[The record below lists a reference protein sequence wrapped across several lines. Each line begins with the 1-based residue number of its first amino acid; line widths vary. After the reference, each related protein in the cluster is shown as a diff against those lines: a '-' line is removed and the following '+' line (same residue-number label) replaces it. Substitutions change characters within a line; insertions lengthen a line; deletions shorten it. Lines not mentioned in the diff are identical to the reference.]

1 MRKTVSILFF
11 AFLLQWSF
19 AQFQSERDTNDVVIK
34 DIRSKLEKATGY
46 IYLGGGEWETGKNKI
61 PFVQTQKSAEDAAA
75 SAALNKRE
83 ARKIKRKLKATRAE
97 KKLGKENF
105 EVLELRDMVING
117 QAFQILQ
124 IKKTRGSF
132 EFPMIKE
139 GFSTYESMDYYVF
152 RADRLEQVLPSPLV
166 YNKPFVADLKVFIS
180 DEIPYYKTKNVE
192 ALISKKVRR
201 TLFSRRL
208 ESFSTTNLLLAL
220 YPTVDEGEKLMRF
233 NLVRTYNKPYVVRS
247 YYKEENLRELF
258 NTKFY
263 ETGFDRFKDF
273 IGTPAV
279 SFQYSDA
286 QPTDFEGYCKLG
298 INQYNYGD
306 YYNAVANLNKA
317 LRMRPDYDHYA
328 LYSQRAN
335 AKYRLGDLYGAL
347 DDYNQ
352 ALDLRPDG
360 SEELKEW
367 HRNYMNR
374 GVVKFQLGDKAE
386 ACSDWKRA
394 YELGVSEVEDV
405 LKKYC
410 Q

>member
-19 AQFQSERDTNDVVIK
+19 AQFQSEQDTNDVVIK
-34 DIRSKLEKATGY
+34 DIRSKLKKATGY

-124 IKKTRGSF
+124 VKKTRGNF

-139 GFSTYESMDYYVF
+139 GFSTFESMDYYVF
-152 RADRLEQVLPSPLV
+152 RANRLEQVLPSPLV
-166 YNKPFVADLKVFIS
+166 FNKPYVADLKVFVS

-247 YYKEENLRELF
+247 YYKDENLQELF
-258 NTKFY
+258 KTKFY

-279 SFQYSDA
+279 SFQYSDT

-328 LYSQRAN
+328 LYSHRAN

-367 HRNYMNR
+367 YRNYMNR
-374 GVVKFQLGDKAE
+374 GVVKFQLGDKQE

-394 YELGVSEVEDV
+394 YEMGVKDVESI

>member
-1 MRKTVSILFF
+1 MRKTVSVLFF

-19 AQFQSERDTNDVVIK
+19 AQFQSEQDTNDVVIK

-46 IYLGGGEWETGKNKI
+46 IYLGGGDWETGKNKI
-61 PFVQTQKSAEDAAA
+61 PFVQTQKTAEDAAA
-75 SAALNKRE
+75 AAMSKRE
-83 ARKIKRKLKATRAE
+83 TRKIKRKLKATRAE
-97 KKLGKENF
+97 KKIGKENF
-105 EVLELRDMVING
+105 EVLELRDMIING

-124 IKKTRGSF
+124 VKKTRGSF
-132 EFPMIKE
+132 QFPMIKE

-166 YNKPFVADLKVFIS
+166 FNKPFVADLKVFIS
-180 DEIPYYKTKNVE
+180 DEIPYYKSKNIE

-233 NLVRTYNKPYVVRS
+233 NMVRTYNKPYLLRS
-247 YYKEENLRELF
+247 YYKEENLKELF

-263 ETGFDRFKDF
+263 ETGFENFKDF

-279 SFQYSDA
+279 SFQYADS
-286 QPTDFEGYCKLG
+286 QPTTFEGYCKMG

-335 AKYRLGDLYGAL
+335 AKFRLGDLYGAL

-352 ALDLRPDG
+352 ALDLKPE
-360 SEELKEW
+360 SAEEMKEW
-367 HRNYMNR
+367 YRNYMNR

-394 YELGVSEVEDV
+394 YESGVNEAEGI